1 MLNIIKFGIKW
12 THLAEDSGVSM
23 KVIWSAVRVASL
35 SVEVQSYY
43 TAENTWTQHLD
54 KKQNEKP
61 TEGQYISI
69 MCNIVMMMMLFFLKA
84 IA

>member
-23 KVIWSAVRVASL
+23 KVSWSL
-35 SVEVQSYY
+35 HWSVSYY